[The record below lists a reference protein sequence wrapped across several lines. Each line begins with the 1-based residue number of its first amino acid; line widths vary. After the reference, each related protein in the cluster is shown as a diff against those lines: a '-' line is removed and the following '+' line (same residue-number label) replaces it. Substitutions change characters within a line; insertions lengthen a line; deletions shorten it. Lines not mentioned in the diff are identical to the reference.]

1 MVEACVANTV
11 PVANTLPQVANLGTF
26 GAVRLGDIIMKLSR
40 ILLSGTAALALLG
53 TSACVTDPNTGERK
67 ISRTAIG
74 TGLGGTLG
82 YLLGGAIGGNT
93 GRIIGAGIGGS
104 AGAVLGKQYD
114 DQIKELREQT
124 VGSGVDVEEIG
135 DQDAILVRLPDGVT
149 FARGSAAIQP
159 GFLNTLDSVGD
170 SLVRYPNSLIDVYGF
185 TDTTGSPAV
194 NQRLSEQRA
203 QAVADYLIRRGVAA
217 SRVETRGFGEDRAYL
232 RVSTGDN
239 VDEPRNRRVEIKI
252 IPISQDE
259 VSAARR

>member
-1 MVEACVANTV
+1 M
-11 PVANTLPQVANLGTF
+11 TF
-26 GAVRLGDIIMKLSR
+26 SR

-53 TSACVTDPNTGERK
+53 TTTACVTDPNTGEKK

-82 YLLGGAIGGNT
+82 YLLGGVIGGDT

-114 DQIKELREQT
+114 DQIKELKEQT
-124 VGSGVDVEEIG
+124 AGSGVDVEEIG

-149 FARGSAAIQP
+149 FATGSAAINP
-159 GFLNTLDSVGD
+159 GFLDTLNNVAD

-185 TDTTGSPAV
+185 TDTTGSTAL

-203 QAVADYLIRRGVAA
+203 QSVADYLASRGVARA
-217 SRVETRGFGEDRAYL
+217 RMATQGFGESYDSL
-232 RVSTGDN
+232 RVKTGDN
-239 VDEPRNRRVEIKI
+239 VNEPLNRRVEIKI
-252 IPISQDE
+252 TPISQED
-259 VSAARR
+259 VNRARGN